1 MSLKDDNLMSLK
13 DDNLMSLKGDNLK
26 NLFLSYLNINSLR
39 YKIVD
44 FRQILEQ
51 TGRAVSAIP

>member
-1 MSLKDDNLMSLK
+1 MLLE
-13 DDNLMSLKGDNLK
+13 GDNLK
-26 NLFLSYLNINSLR
+26 NPFLSYLNINSLR

-51 TGRAVSAIP
+51 IGRAVSAIP